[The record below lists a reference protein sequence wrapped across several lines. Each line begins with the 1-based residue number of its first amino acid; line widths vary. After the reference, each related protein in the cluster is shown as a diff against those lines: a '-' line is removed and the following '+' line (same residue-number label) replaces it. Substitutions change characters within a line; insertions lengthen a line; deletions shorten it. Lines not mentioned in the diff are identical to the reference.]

1 MAVGRRLAPPRGLAD
16 ALSGPRGPRGTRH
29 QLPADAAGGADGGAA
44 DAAAAPTVAA
54 AAPTVAAAAP
64 TVAAAAPTVAAAGA
78 AAVPAA
84 AAVPSPTS
92 PSSSGSLTAFTWD
105 GSTVAQRVAR
115 SFSSADPAGPSGTDG
130 LRGGGGGGRRR
141 GDGGG
146 DSAAADAPG
155 QSSAETPTAAAAAV
169 AGSGGARLDGV
180 GPAAAE
186 PPSPS
191 GRMGPGASEASLDSF
206 TIPAMHL
213 AEMQLLRSCFLASDR
228 GSKGYLLL
236 PEWADM
242 CNLMLSGAA
251 DKSAQSIDVTDAA
264 TPAAP
269 VDDGY
274 DDHTVLF
281 IYEMI
286 DSSRSGRLSLA
297 DFIFACST
305 FCHGTLR
312 HKLPYVFRCF
322 APEGERALTEAG
334 LRTLIEGVFTVKVAP
349 PGHVWELSST
359 PPPPDRWPDSH
370 TASGLL
376 SVDSNPDT
384 LWQRAK
390 PHLTGGR
397 MLFDGYIQWA
407 THEPAFLL
415 WVDWIG
421 TRGHRAVS
429 VIHGVDERDAFCK
442 EMDALGLRVDQM
454 TLNSLPLSK
463 STAPAQAASPHS
475 SLSSIGRV
483 SSTSG
488 GLAGARPGAFEV
500 DFAALELTT
509 RIGEGALAEVWAGRW
524 LEAPVAVKIFK
535 DRSSAVAM
543 YRLCD
548 GIGDAD
554 DSANAGVDADDP
566 TASASDLRRIRS
578 DCQAGASLE
587 AVDHLIYPCD
597 SFASLRD
604 ASKAAGGGGIGA
616 APSPGSSADPSIS
629 FLQEVS
635 VLSNLRHPNILLY
648 MGACVRPTSPLCII
662 SELIV
667 GESLRAR
674 LHGPSVGSLVFTAE
688 VRLRVSI
695 DIARGMLYLHSRSP
709 MLLHRGL
716 KSSNIL
722 IESSPG
728 SRFQVRAVL
737 CDFGM
742 SRTELG
748 GTQRSMPSD
757 GTTTADGALASM
769 APEVIRGERFRP
781 AADVY
786 GFAMV
791 LWELWTGRVPYAGL
805 SMMRLMVGVAN
816 KGLRPELGPDA
827 GVPPTVAALL
837 VRCWAEDAAAR
848 PSFLEIVR
856 TLHRVAR
863 EEMHVTV

>member
-1 MAVGRRLAPPRGLAD
+1 MAVGRRLAPPRGLVD
-16 ALSGPRGPRGTRH
+16 ALTGPPAPRGARR
-29 QLPADAAGGADGGAA
+29 QLRAEAAGGANDGAADPAAAPVVAAA
-44 DAAAAPTVAA
+44 DAAAL
-54 AAPTVAAAAP
+54 
-64 TVAAAAPTVAAAGA
+64 
-78 AAVPAA
+78 PAA

-92 PSSSGSLTAFTWD
+92 PGSSGSLTGFTWD

-115 SFSSADPAGPSGTDG
+115 SFSGADPAEPPRADG
-130 LRGGGGGGRRR
+130 LRGGGAGGRR

-155 QSSAETPTAAAAAV
+155 QSSAETPTAAAAAAV
-169 AGSGGARLDGV
+169 AAAAAAAAAATAGSGGARLDGV

-186 PPSPS
+186 PPSPRGKTGS
-191 GRMGPGASEASLDSF
+191 GGSEASLDSI
-206 TIPAMHL
+206 TIPSMHL
-213 AEMQLLRSCFLASDR
+213 AEMQLLRSRFLASDR
-228 GSKGYLLL
+228 GSKGYLLF

-251 DKSAQSIDVTDAA
+251 AKSSKSFDVADAA

-274 DDHTVLF
+274 DDHTILF
-281 IYEMI
+281 MYEMI

-322 APEGERALTEAG
+322 APVGERALTEAG

-370 TASGLL
+370 TASSLL
-376 SVDSNPDT
+376 SVESNPDS

-390 PHLTGGR
+390 PHINDGR
-397 MLFDGYIQWA
+397 MLFDAYIEWA

-442 EMDALGLRVDQM
+442 EMKTLGLRVDQM

-463 STAPAQAASPHS
+463 SAAPAPAASPHS

-483 SSTSG
+483 SSAGG
-488 GLAGARPGAFEV
+488 GLAGAKPGAFEV

-548 GIGDAD
+548 GSGDAD
-554 DSANAGVDADDP
+554 DGSNAGADADDP
-566 TASASDLRRIRS
+566 TASASDLRRVQS
-578 DCQAGASLE
+578 DCHAEASLE
-587 AVDHLIYPCD
+587 VVDRSYPCD

-604 ASKAAGGGGIGA
+604 ASRTVGGGAMGT
-616 APSPGSSADPSIS
+616 PSSPGSSADPSTS

-635 VLSNLRHPNILLY
+635 VLSHLRHPNILLY

-667 GESLRAR
+667 GDSLRAR

-737 CDFGM
+737 CDFGL

-748 GTQRSMPSD
+748 GTQRSLSTD
-757 GTTTADGALASM
+757 GSTAADGALASM

-816 KGLRPELGPDA
+816 KGLRPDLGPDA

-856 TLHRVAR
+856 ALHRVAR